1 MAAASTTEPSEF
13 TEMMK
18 VAGLRETEKTDGSD
32 TDPDADA
39 EPKNAGPRG
48 RGPPLEIGSFEKRR
62 ELVDGAGLCSLGK
75 WAPANRPVT
84 KSAKLRNV
92 RAILWEAVERL
103 QDSVGATPEQIMKMF
118 DESPESG
125 RPREGDRTQPI
136 HIRLL
141 QALLREGGDPD
152 ASGMGQFADVL
163 VASSGWF
170 TPQTQTPKHAA
181 DQDFDLHA
189 RSFVV
194 FTCLRMV
201 LTAVVKVPT
210 VEATTSSLPRNC
222 LGVARLMW
230 R

>member
-1 MAAASTTEPSEF
+1 M
-13 TEMMK
+13 
-18 VAGLRETEKTDGSD
+18 
-32 TDPDADA
+32 
-39 EPKNAGPRG
+39 
-48 RGPPLEIGSFEKRR
+48 
-62 ELVDGAGLCSLGK
+62 
-75 WAPANRPVT
+75 
-84 KSAKLRNV
+84 

-103 QDSVGATPEQIMKMF
+103 QDSVGATPEQICEKLAKGEVDTDPFGESLCGHLREEIMKMF

-141 QALLREGGDPD
+141 QAMLREGGDPD